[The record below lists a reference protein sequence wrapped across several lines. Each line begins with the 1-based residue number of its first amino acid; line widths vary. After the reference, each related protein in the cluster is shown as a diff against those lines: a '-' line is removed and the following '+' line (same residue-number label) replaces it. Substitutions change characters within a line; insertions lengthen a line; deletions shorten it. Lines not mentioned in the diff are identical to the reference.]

1 MNHSDASRGPGVPA
15 PAAGV
20 SDAGAPARDWL
31 VKLYDLPD
39 PRQRPPV
46 PGAVLRKP
54 IGPEHRLLVDWV
66 GREFSAGWASEA
78 QAALGNRPIS
88 AFIAVGTQELL
99 GFACYDATARGM
111 FGPIGV
117 APQARGLGLGAA
129 LLLACL
135 DDMFTL
141 GYAYAVIGAV
151 GPGEFYRRT
160 VGAVPIEGS
169 NPGVYRGMLRAT
181 PAPAPVPPS
190 SDRPPG
196 G

>member
-1 MNHSDASRGPGVPA
+1 MSDGLRPGPTGDA
-15 PAAGV
+15 PAASV
-20 SDAGAPARDWL
+20 CDWL

-39 PRQRPPV
+39 PSTRPTV
-46 PGAVLRKP
+46 SGAMLRKP

-66 GREFSAGWASEA
+66 GREFGAGWASEV
-78 QAALGNRPIS
+78 QAALGNRPIGV
-88 AFIAVGTQELL
+88 FVAVDAAGLL

-117 APQARGLGLGAA
+117 TPGARGRGLGAA

-135 DDMFTL
+135 DDMHSL

-169 NPGVYRGMLRAT
+169 SPGVYRGMLRAT
-181 PAPAPVPPS
+181 PSTVPEPAKQAAG
-190 SDRPPG
+190 RPPAG
-196 G
+196 